1 MSTWPRQWGGSKAV
15 MGPRGGYEQF
25 AHNAEPFAS
34 VQIFNMHMVVTYC
47 NRDYSRYYFQT

>member
-1 MSTWPRQWGGSKAV
+1 MGGSKAV